1 MATNGKEVEKMNVA
15 IITNRP
21 ESHIVN
27 YTSSG
32 LASEA
37 ERVYVNTLSYDDTNI
52 WLELHYNLI
61 ILDVD
66 HLGSVRTLKIIKTL
80 LKKGVHLADITDLET
95 EYEKTD

>member
-1 MATNGKEVEKMNVA
+1 MNIA

-21 ESHIVN
+21 ESHIIKH
-27 YTSSG
+27 TSSE

-37 ERVYVNTLSYDDTNI
+37 ERVYISTLSYDDTGI

-66 HLGSVRTLKIIKTL
+66 HLGSVRTLKIIKAL

-95 EYEKTD
+95 EYENRREGK